1 MNNRVTFPRSVNVY
15 LQNLIQ
21 KMLEKDPE
29 KRITMEEIR
38 SHTWVTK
45 AGTNPLP
52 NQIENIQ
59 VTPEE
64 VSQAIKRAR
73 SISAKVITTKIKK

>member
-1 MNNRVTFPRSVNVY
+1 MKN
-15 LQNLIQ
+15 
-21 KMLEKDPE
+21 EKRKNEKRKKKKEE

-73 SISAKVITTKIKK
+73 SISAKVTIKIKK